1 MLIFKY
7 LQIFLIKMVESGI
20 CDDQANQAGIH
31 GHIHVCEIVNDSLE
45 YISRDFE
52 CFPTT
57 KSNIKF
63 PIVPCYQL
71 CALAHYFATADPKI
85 G

>member
-57 KSNIKF
+57 KFQYKIPNRAVLPTLRS
-63 PIVPCYQL
+63 
-71 CALAHYFATADPKI
+71 CALFCHR
-85 G
+85 

>member
-20 CDDQANQAGIH
+20 CDDQANQAGVN
-31 GHIHVCEIVNDSLE
+31 GHIHVCK
-45 YISRDFE
+45 IS
-52 CFPTT
+52 
-57 KSNIKF
+57 NMKF

-71 CALAHYFATADPKI
+71 CALISQLCAVTHYFATADPKI